1 MSNFIIGQS
10 LAKGDPEIIQP
21 MVKEI
26 FKDHELV
33 LFYN

>member
-1 MSNFIIGQS
+1 MSNLMIGQS

-26 FKDHELV
+26 FEEHELV